1 MSDSARDNAS
11 DNDLG
16 AYLRARREA
25 VAPADVGLPAGTRR
39 RTPGLRRSELA
50 TLAGISVEYLTRLEQ
65 GRDRHPSAQVLG
77 ALADTL
83 GLSVDERFHLRM
95 LTKVTTGNICPAA
108 APATS
113 VRPTV
118 AALLERLE
126 PTPAIV
132 VNRLH
137 DVLAHTGGYAS
148 LIGPVG
154 LFDGERPNLARFVFT
169 DARARHAYPDWERV
183 ADDLA
188 ATLKLPTYKGDAA
201 VAELTEVLTILAGAA
216 FTERLTAA
224 TGPAR
229 RSGVDRLVHPE
240 AGELRLSYEILE
252 LPDDQRMIVYLP
264 ADDATSTALSGLAG
278 RRPGALRAVP

>member
-1 MSDSARDNAS
+1 MS

-16 AYLRARREA
+16 VFLRARREA

-95 LTKVTTGNICPAA
+95 LTKATTGNVCPAA

-126 PTPAIV
+126 PTPAVV

-137 DVLAHTGGYAS
+137 DVLAHTAGYAS
-148 LIGPVG
+148 LTGPVG

-188 ATLKLPTYKGDAA
+188 APLKLATYKGDTAM
-201 VAELTEVLTILAGAA
+201 VELTEVLTILAGAA
-216 FTERLTAA
+216 FADRLTAA

-229 RSGVDRLVHPE
+229 RTGVERMVHPE
-240 AGELRLSYEILE
+240 AGELRLSFEILE

-264 ADDATSTALSGLAG
+264 ADDATSTALGKLTG
-278 RRPGALRAVP
+278 RRPGALRAVPS